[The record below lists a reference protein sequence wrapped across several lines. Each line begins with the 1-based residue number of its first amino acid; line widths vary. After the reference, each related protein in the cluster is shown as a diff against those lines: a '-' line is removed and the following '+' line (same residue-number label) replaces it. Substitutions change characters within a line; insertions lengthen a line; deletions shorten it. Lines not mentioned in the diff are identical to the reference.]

1 MMPSFSPCL
10 PVSTREGGCES
21 MFGSQFG
28 SDFLAKCIKVR
39 DARVPAHGIEAATC
53 RLSPLAGLFDS
64 IKCFGLGFHR

>member
-1 MMPSFSPCL
+1 
-10 PVSTREGGCES
+10 
-21 MFGSQFG
+21 MFGSQLG

-64 IKCFGLGFHR
+64 IKGFGLGFHR